1 MACFAIGL
9 GLTDDNLLAVI
20 LLHDICEDTGTA
32 VNDLPSNEIVKHGV
46 KYMTIQRLP
55 SDEDKAETKRR
66 YYWSLLE
73 DKNALICKAIDRYSN
88 LNSML
93 GVFEFER
100 IAKNVKETHS
110 LLLPVLKEAKEMYP
124 EYNNEIHIL
133 RNILRN
139 LNDNLAIVFGI
150 DLYQPEV

>member
-1 MACFAIGL
+1 
-9 GLTDDNLLAVI
+9 
-20 LLHDICEDTGTA
+20 
-32 VNDLPSNEIVKHGV
+32 
-46 KYMTIQRLP
+46 
-55 SDEDKAETKRR
+55 
-66 YYWSLLE
+66 
-73 DKNALICKAIDRYSN
+73 
-88 LNSML
+88 ML